1 MLEDLQGR
9 KVVPV
14 ISNMPRFK
22 FSYASGDIN
31 LTTKSPKKRKIW
43 KLFLYLMNLGLQNT
57 AYFSCNSTMV
67 NINFIIIIF

>member
-31 LTTKSPKKRKIW
+31 LTTKSQNKKK
-43 KLFLYLMNLGLQNT
+43 NLEAIFILDEFRSSEYSLLQL
-57 AYFSCNSTMV
+57 
-67 NINFIIIIF
+67 